1 MNNEY
6 SKGERSELVEMT
18 EVLKHKLLFTAVIVL
33 EIVTT
38 QSSSSLCI
46 VLCKT
51 KRKKEFLVLR
61 WSGTLIRYG
70 PIMGIY

>member
-1 MNNEY
+1 MC
-6 SKGERSELVEMT
+6 SI
-18 EVLKHKLLFTAVIVL
+18 KHNCVIVL

-38 QSSSSLCI
+38 ESRSSLCI

-51 KRKKEFLVLR
+51 KREREFLILC